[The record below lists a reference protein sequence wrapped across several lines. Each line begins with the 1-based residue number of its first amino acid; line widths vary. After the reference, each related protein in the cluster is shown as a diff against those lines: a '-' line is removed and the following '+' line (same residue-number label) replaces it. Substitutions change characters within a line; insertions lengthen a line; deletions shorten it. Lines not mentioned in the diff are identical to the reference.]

1 MSFQNEEQDVNKD
14 STVRLVTNFGELGNQ
29 KEIQFTDLLDLKLSD
44 AEEYT
49 SMIESIRPEQIQQ
62 LNKDSIA
69 ETAQNI
75 KITDDG
81 LSQMFGKGDFKKLR
95 VIGQFNKGFI
105 MCTKNNN
112 EDLFILDQHA
122 CDEKFNF
129 ETVSRSTV
137 LHT

>member
-1 MSFQNEEQDVNKD
+1 MAVNKD
-14 STVRLVTNFGELGNQ
+14 STVRLVTTFGELGNQ
-29 KEIQFTDLLDLKLSD
+29 KEIKFTDTLDLKLSE
-44 AEEYT
+44 AQEYA
-49 SMIESIRPEQIQQ
+49 SMIESIMPEQIKW
-62 LNKDSIA
+62 LEKDSIA

-75 KITDDG
+75 QIGNDG
-81 LSQMFGKGDFKKLR
+81 LSQMFGKGDFEKLR

-105 MCTKNNN
+105 MCTKNSN